1 MSAKIQKIDYSRKRL
16 ATQADKYYNDGRFV
30 DALRT
35 AHREYAL
42 YGGDGEVYARL
53 ADIYEAMGLHASA
66 INYLF
71 RYLDIADEEDYPDIF
86 EGIAVNYMNIGNES
100 AAAFYYN
107 RLIDVDDTLTPE
119 SKMEIAAAFTK
130 EKKSNLR
137 FAYPSELADFS
148 KELESGTRAMK
159 SGDFPTAIDQLERVE
174 EGSKQY
180 AEAQET
186 LAVAYLLADDMAK
199 AEEVC
204 LRRLEETPNDPRL
217 LSTLA
222 AVYMEGE
229 RKEESLAVAKKL
241 CTLTTE
247 DHDEIYKIA
256 TVCCEN
262 GLHEE
267 AYERFCRLDEALPYD
282 GRTLYFKAV
291 SAYKCGKKEEAERTL
306 DLLCTIYPD
315 AEVAKFYLHAL
326 RNDEEVDFDYFYRVP
341 QDERNLRTKALLMTT
356 SASKDEAA
364 ITSIFAR
371 EKGAYAWAFDEMDGN
386 DVELQYLALVA
397 AVRAE
402 EDDFVRDVLLD
413 YEVSDML
420 KIETMCLLYE
430 RNREDEVGFVMCN
443 VYRKV
448 HLLPVRLGR
457 KRRKIFIEGYAK
469 VASKFGIASDECG
482 ERVVAA
488 TETLYRTLEANG
500 CLETVKN
507 ADDCACA
514 VFLTSGIKDVRGE
527 ATQIATLF
535 GADIQGV
542 QAILTA
548 ALGKGEPQETEKEAN
563 EDEID

>member
-1 MSAKIQKIDYSRKRL
+1 MAAKIQKIDYSRKRL

-42 YGGDGEVYARL
+42 YGGDGEVYARI

-71 RYLDIADEEDYPDIF
+71 RYLDIADEEDYPDIY

-371 EKGAYAWAFDEMDGN
+371 ENGAYAWAFDEMDGN

-443 VYRKV
+443 VCRKV

-527 ATQIATLF
+527 ATQIAALF

>member
-1 MSAKIQKIDYSRKRL
+1 MAAKIQKIDYSRKRL

-42 YGGDGEVYARL
+42 YGGDGEVYARI

-71 RYLDIADEEDYPDIF
+71 RYLDIADEEDYPDIY

-371 EKGAYAWAFDEMDGN
+371 ENGAYAWAFDEMDGN

-443 VYRKV
+443 VCRKV

-527 ATQIATLF
+527 ATQIAALF

-548 ALGKGEPQETEKEAN
+548 ALGKGEAHETEKEAN

>member
-1 MSAKIQKIDYSRKRL
+1 MAAKIQKIDYSRKRL

-42 YGGDGEVYARL
+42 YGGDGEVYARI

-71 RYLDIADEEDYPDIF
+71 RYLDIADEEDYPDIY

-291 SAYKCGKKEEAERTL
+291 SAYKCGKKEETERTL

-371 EKGAYAWAFDEMDGN
+371 ENGAYAWAFDEMDGN

-443 VYRKV
+443 VCRKV

-527 ATQIATLF
+527 ATQIAALF